1 MNKQRVINFF
11 AGPGAGKSTLGA
23 GLFAELKFRGMT
35 PELAYE
41 WIKDAEYE
49 GRNTPGGVLQR
60 SQEYIFAKQH
70 FRLAR
75 LAGKV
80 DYVITDSPVI
90 LGVAYSD
97 PDYLPALEATIL
109 QAHNRYENLNLF
121 VRRTKDYVQI
131 GRSQTREQSVEKDE
145 QIKAIL
151 DKYRVPYIEV
161 DYHPITVSEYIPQ
174 IMEDIGWPMKKN
186 PYGKFSFL
194 QSGIPEYPF
203 VPDTIAS
210 GMIEFVQSVV
220 DSRYSPQPRGNG

>member
-1 MNKQRVINFF
+1 MKQRVINFF

-23 GLFAELKFRGMT
+23 GLFSELKFRGLT

-90 LGVAYSD
+90 LGVAYSEK
-97 PDYLPALEATIL
+97 DYLPALETTIL
-109 QAHNRYENLNLF
+109 QAHNRYENLNFF
-121 VRRTKDYVQI
+121 VRRSKDYVRV
-131 GRSQTREQSVEKDE
+131 GRSQTKDE
-145 QIKAIL
+145 AVQKDNEIKTIL
-151 DKYRVPYIEV
+151 EKYSVPFLEV
-161 DYHPITVSEYIPQ
+161 DYHPFTIHNLIPN
-174 IMEDIGWPMKKN
+174 IIEAKGWPMKKN
-186 PYGKFSFL
+186 PYGSFL
-194 QSGIPEYPF
+194 SHVNGTM
-203 VPDTIAS
+203 D
-210 GMIEFVQSVV
+210 VQ
-220 DSRYSPQPRGNG
+220 

>member
-1 MNKQRVINFF
+1 MSNKQKVINFF
-11 AGPGAGKSTLGA
+11 AGPGAGKSTLGT
-23 GLFAELKFRGMT
+23 GLFAELKFRQLT

-49 GRNTPGGVLQR
+49 GRNTAGGVLQR

-97 PDYLPALEATIL
+97 PDYLPSLERTIVE
-109 QAHNRYENLNLF
+109 AHSRYDNLNFF
-121 VRRTKDYVQI
+121 VKRTKDYIQV
-131 GRSQTREQSVEKDE
+131 GRSQTRDQAVEKDE

-151 DKYRVPYIEV
+151 DKYKLPYLEVPY
-161 DYHPITVSEYIPQ
+161 HPHTVCSIIPGV
-174 IMEDIGWPMKKN
+174 MELLGWKIKPN
-186 PYGKFSFL
+186 PYGKFLSHANDPMGV
-194 QSGIPEYPF
+194 QSELDST
-203 VPDTIAS
+203 VS
-210 GMIEFVQSVV
+210 GMNTFVQSLAA
-220 DSRYSPQPRGNG
+220 SQS